1 MSISIQN
8 ILETKLVKRDTT
20 GEVSEKK
27 IKLID
32 NLSLNTSYNF
42 AADSLQLSPL
52 SASLS
57 SSSLKGVRLN
67 VRANFSF
74 YQRDSLGRYF
84 DQLHLGNGT
93 KLAQMESF
101 RFTASTSFRGGGNG
115 IEPITPKYRK
125 QYDPFA
131 QGYFNPVDAAFG
143 EQPVIPFTSPWSFSL
158 NFSYSWRYRHNN
170 DPLETATLNAQSI
183 SFNLTPKWRF
193 GTTLGY
199 DFIQKELTPSQ
210 FSLYRNLECWDLSF
224 QISPFGDYQYYF
236 FRLSVNNSQIQSLF
250 QKLPVLK
257 NLERSSSPTG
267 RSGRTSSSGF
277 PGSTSF

>member
-1 MSISIQN
+1 
-8 ILETKLVKRDTT
+8 
-20 GEVSEKK
+20 
-27 IKLID
+27 
-32 NLSLNTSYNF
+32 
-42 AADSLQLSPL
+42 
-52 SASLS
+52 
-57 SSSLKGVRLN
+57 
-67 VRANFSF
+67 
-74 YQRDSLGRYF
+74 
-84 DQLHLGNGT
+84 
-93 KLAQMESF
+93 MESF

-115 IEPITPKYRK
+115 IEPITPKYRR

-143 EQPVIPFTSPWSFSL
+143 EQPVIPFNSPWSFNL
-158 NFSYSWRYRHNN
+158 NLSYSWRYRHNK

-193 GTTLGY
+193 GTTIGY

-210 FSLYRNLECWDLSF
+210 FRLNRNLECWDLSF

-267 RSGRTSSSGF
+267 RSGQLSRGGF

>member
-1 MSISIQN
+1 M
-8 ILETKLVKRDTT
+8 LL
-20 GEVSEKK
+20 
-27 IKLID
+27 
-32 NLSLNTSYNF
+32 
-42 AADSLQLSPL
+42 
-52 SASLS
+52 
-57 SSSLKGVRLN
+57 LK
-67 VRANFSF
+67 
-74 YQRDSLGRYF
+74 
-84 DQLHLGNGT
+84 
-93 KLAQMESF
+93 
-101 RFTASTSFRGGGNG
+101 
-115 IEPITPKYRK
+115 
-125 QYDPFA
+125 
-131 QGYFNPVDAAFG
+131 
-143 EQPVIPFTSPWSFSL
+143 QPVIPFTSPWSFSL